1 MKNERLGDGYSTD
14 ARYNTKAVVKETGVP
29 ADTFRAWE
37 RRYGTPMPHRT
48 ASGQRLYSERDVA
61 IIRWLRDRTA
71 SGLTVSQAVRLLASD
86 DGMPEREPDLD
97 PADWRKLQQELMD
110 TLLRLDSSGAD
121 AVLAQAFA
129 RFSLDDIC
137 LQLIEPVL
145 VRIGEGWHKGTVS
158 IGQEHFATGFM
169 RRKLHALLNVY
180 DVVSG
185 HRTIVAACL
194 PGEQHDVGL
203 LILALALVRR
213 GYRVVYLGA
222 DLPVEGLL
230 PVVEQVR
237 PDLVCLSAASV
248 VTAEEVGVVA
258 EALHALPNAP
268 IVVAG
273 GRGLLHVEGTPDLYI
288 RIEGNAVQAAEQ
300 IRVLLDQE
308 NARTAE

>member
-1 MKNERLGDGYSTD
+1 MRHERFGEGYSTD

-48 ASGQRLYSERDVA
+48 ATGQRLYSERDVA

-97 PADWRKLQQELMD
+97 PADWHKLEQEL
-110 TLLRLDSSGAD
+110 TAALLRLDSSGAD
-121 AVLAQAFA
+121 AILAQAFA

-137 LQLIEPVL
+137 LRLIEPVL
-145 VRIGEGWHKGTVS
+145 VQIGEGWHNGTVS

-180 DVVSG
+180 DVVAG
-185 HRTIVAACL
+185 HKTIVAACL

-258 EALHALPNAP
+258 EAIRALPNAP
-268 IVVAG
+268 VVVAG
-273 GRGLLHVEGTPDLYI
+273 GRGLLHVEETPDLYI
-288 RIEGNAVQAAEQ
+288 RIEGNAIQAAEQ
-300 IRVLLDQE
+300 IGVLLDQE
-308 NARTAE
+308 NARTGE

>member
-1 MKNERLGDGYSTD
+1 MRHERFGEGYSTD

-48 ASGQRLYSERDVA
+48 ATGQRLYSERDVA

-86 DGMPEREPDLD
+86 GMPEREPDLD
-97 PADWRKLQQELMD
+97 PADWHKLEQEL
-110 TLLRLDSSGAD
+110 TAALLRLDSSGAD
-121 AVLAQAFA
+121 AILAQAFA

-137 LQLIEPVL
+137 LRLIEPVL
-145 VRIGEGWHKGTVS
+145 VQIGEGWHNGTVS

-180 DVVSG
+180 DVVAG
-185 HRTIVAACL
+185 HKTIVAACL

-258 EALHALPNAP
+258 EAIRALPNAP
-268 IVVAG
+268 VVVAG
-273 GRGLLHVEGTPDLYI
+273 GRGLLHVEETPDLYI
-288 RIEGNAVQAAEQ
+288 RIKGNAIQAAEQ
-300 IRVLLDQE
+300 IGVLLDQE
-308 NARTAE
+308 NARTGE

>member
-1 MKNERLGDGYSTD
+1 
-14 ARYNTKAVVKETGVP
+14 
-29 ADTFRAWE
+29 
-37 RRYGTPMPHRT
+37 MPHRT
-48 ASGQRLYSERDVA
+48 ATGQRLYSERDVA

-97 PADWRKLQQELMD
+97 PADWHKLEQEL
-110 TLLRLDSSGAD
+110 TAALLRLDSSGAD

-137 LQLIEPVL
+137 LRLIDPVL
-145 VRIGEGWHKGTVS
+145 VQIGEGWHNGTVS

-180 DVVSG
+180 DVVAG
-185 HRTIVAACL
+185 HKTIVAACL

-258 EALHALPNAP
+258 EAIRALPNAP
-268 IVVAG
+268 VVVAG
-273 GRGLLHVEGTPDLYI
+273 GRGLLHVEETPDLYI
-288 RIEGNAVQAAEQ
+288 RIKGNAIQAAEQ
-300 IRVLLDQE
+300 IGVLLDQE
-308 NARTAE
+308 NARTGE